1 MVRYALVAFLAA
13 VPAAVP
19 STAVAQVYRCTASDG
34 STTFQQT
41 PCAAGQ
47 QPLAPS
53 RTAPDAPPRDDELVQ
68 TTLLMKQGCDA
79 VVPGFAARS
88 ATAFAAWRNVRA
100 AALARV
106 EASDDYRR
114 ELTESRRL
122 LLEPRS
128 STDVSDMQ
136 AYCDEQLLP
145 LLAKE
150 GTPPDPRFRTPERTF
165 SAFVTA
171 LRAGD
176 REAALACLGD
186 LVAEEARADLAG
198 QPVEKLRE
206 VGNSF
211 VGTLVLKELLGPLQ
225 TAAARRRDGTDYTLF
240 FDREPNGNWKLAGI

>member
-1 MVRYALVAFLAA
+1 MVRYVFMLIPLLAA
-13 VPAAVP
+13 VPLTAA
-19 STAVAQVYRCTASDG
+19 AQVYRCKAPDG

-47 QPLAPS
+47 QPVSPARQVPDA
-53 RTAPDAPPRDDELVQ
+53 APDDDLVQ

-79 VVPGFAARS
+79 VVPGFAAR
-88 ATAFAAWRNVRA
+88 AAGPFSEWRNTRA

-114 ELTESRRL
+114 KLTESRAL

-128 STDVSDMQ
+128 ESDIASMQ
-136 AYCDEQLLP
+136 TYCDDQLLP

-150 GTPPDPRFRTPERTF
+150 GEPADARFRTPERTF

-176 REAALACLGD
+176 RDAVLACLGE
-186 LVAEEARADLAG
+186 LVGEEARAELTN

-211 VGTLVLKELLGPLQ
+211 VGTLVLGEKLGALQ
-225 TAAARRRDGTDYTLF
+225 TAAARRRDGTDYTMF